1 MSLSHTY
8 YIFAC
13 NAKFIGDFGKQH
25 LQDMTYIRINSNLI
39 YFYHLRWV
47 AEKIYTDMESDFDAL
62 ACITMLIDLYL

>member
-13 NAKFIGDFGKQH
+13 NAKFVGEFAKCY
-25 LQDMTYIRINSNLI
+25 LQDMSSICINSSLI

-47 AEKIYTDMESDFDAL
+47 AEKFISFQLDFDTL
-62 ACITMLIDLYL
+62 VYITCILLC